1 MNELLPRK
9 KKKRKLKDLEIEE
22 EGMYP
27 IHEEYTKE
35 GTAKQ

>member
-1 MNELLPRK
+1 MSADLKRK
-9 KKKRKLKDLEIEE
+9 KKKKLEEREIEE

-35 GTAKQ
+35 GTVKK